1 MAISVQIRR
10 GTSTENNSF
19 IGSVGEVVY
28 TTDTKDLYVH
38 DGTTAGGKLVGGG
51 AASIANGSLTVAKM
65 SWLGTVDETQNTTTS
80 ILSKQSDGDYDSVT
94 PSGDVSMSQAGL
106 FTIAADAVTTG
117 KIDDDAVTAAKL
129 AADTGYHVS
138 LGNVFIDYGFIV

>member
-1 MAISVQIRR
+1 MAIAVQIRR
-10 GTSTENNSF
+10 GTSSQNTSF
-19 IGSVGEVVY
+19 TGAVGEVVY

-38 DGTTAGGKLVGGG
+38 DGTTQGGKLVGGG
-51 AASIANGSLTVAKM
+51 AASIADGSLTVAKM
-65 SWLGTVDETQNTTTS
+65 SWLGTVDEAQNTITS

-106 FTIAADAVTTG
+106 FTIGTDAVTTG

-129 AADTGYHVS
+129 GADTGYHVS
-138 LGNVFIDYGFIV
+138 LGNVFIDFGSIV